1 MKKLKIY
8 ILALI
13 SIAILNSCGTPVDP
27 QEVVNS
33 QKLKSETKWQ
43 CNPDSKAKLFKV
55 SYKEYTLE
63 GKLLKSINYN
73 DFGVAASVSEIA
85 YNDDEM
91 IETENFIGTNGTSD
105 STVIT
110 TSKFDLT
117 GKKVSLIE
125 SNLKG
130 DTLSY
135 SSFVYD
141 NSGNLVKKIELNSST
156 SKVSEVVYKNIY
168 NDQGQIVERLQDV
181 IENNQFST
189 KEFIN
194 YLPDENKIRKI
205 TTDSFGSI
213 ININTYTFNGSG
225 KIVIETIADNT
236 GKVKKYFTYEYSYF

>member
-1 MKKLKIY
+1 MKQI
-8 ILALI
+8 
-13 SIAILNSCGTPVDP
+13 
-27 QEVVNS
+27 
-33 QKLKSETKWQ
+33 
-43 CNPDSKAKLFKV
+43 
-55 SYKEYTLE
+55 
-63 GKLLKSINYN
+63 KLLKSINYN

-91 IETENFIGTNGTSD
+91 IETENFIGSNGTSD

-168 NDQGQIVERLQDV
+168 NDPGQIVERLQDV